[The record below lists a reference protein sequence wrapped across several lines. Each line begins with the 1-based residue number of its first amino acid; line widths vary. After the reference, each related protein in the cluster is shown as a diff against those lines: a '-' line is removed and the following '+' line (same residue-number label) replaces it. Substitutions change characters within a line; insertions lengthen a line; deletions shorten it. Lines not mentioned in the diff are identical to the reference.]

1 MNLSSLS
8 HELNMSINELR
19 AKANAAGFKI
29 SPRANKIDNHLAK
42 QIEEAL
48 KPKPKVDETPKNT
61 VAKKV
66 SLPAFIKVRDF
77 ADLLELPVTNVIKAL
92 IQNGVMATIN
102 EEVDFE
108 TATIIAQDLGFE
120 VASEQ
125 TDDVK
130 EFGIGFLQEAL
141 STDAN
146 EHKEETVTRP
156 PIVAVMGHVDHG
168 KTTLLDAIRKAS
180 VVETES
186 GGITQH
192 IGAYQVKHDGKV
204 ITFLD
209 TPGHEAFVE
218 MRARGANVTD
228 LIILVVA
235 ADDSVRPQTIEVI
248 NRAKFTNTPLIVA
261 INKIDKD
268 NANVMKTK
276 QELAEHGVL
285 LEDWGGKVIAV
296 EISAKKN
303 IGIDK
308 LLEMV
313 LLQAEIEDFKA
324 NPHGKTLGTV
334 IESHVAQGKG
344 AVATIIIQNGTLKVG
359 DIMVA
364 GTGFGRVKS
373 LEDEH
378 GKKLKFAG
386 PSRPALISGFSDL
399 PEAGD
404 ILQTTEELE
413 EARTIATNAKKMKHS
428 RKLTT
433 RSKLQGDSESK
444 TLNLILKADVA
455 GSLEAIKQSLGKL
468 KNDEIQINILSEG
481 VGEVNESDVLLAD
494 SSKGTVIAFRVKTN
508 PKAINLAKQKKVV
521 IDSYDVIYE
530 LLENIT
536 TAVIAMFTP
545 EMEKATFGK
554 GTILGIF
561 RTEKSEM
568 IIGGKVDEGEIRKS
582 KPVAIWR
589 KTETAPAETDETNEP
604 STEWQEIGRGEIVEL
619 QQNKI
624 DTKEVPRGSEFG
636 MKLKTHVKI
645 QIGDQI
651 ESFEET
657 LKQKTL

>member
-8 HELNMSINELR
+8 HELNLSIQELR
-19 AKANAAGFKI
+19 TKANAAGFRI

-42 QIEEAL
+42 QIAEAL
-48 KPKPKVDETPKNT
+48 KPKPKIDPNAPKPEP
-61 VAKKV
+61 KKV
-66 SLPAFIKVRDF
+66 SLPSFIKVRDF
-77 ADLLELPVTNVIKAL
+77 ADLLQLPATDVIKAL
-92 IQNGVMATIN
+92 IMNGVMATIN

-120 VASEQ
+120 VAEEQ
-125 TDDVK
+125 SGEQK
-130 EFGIGFLQEAL
+130 EFGIGFLQESLGAE
-141 STDAN
+141 DASGLQ
-146 EHKEETVTRP
+146 TRP

-192 IGAYQVKHDGKV
+192 IGAYQVKHEGKV

-261 INKIDKD
+261 INKIDKE

-296 EISAKKN
+296 EISAKQN

-313 LLQAEIEDFKA
+313 LLQAEVEDFKA
-324 NPHGKTLGTV
+324 NPNGKTLGTV

-344 AVATIIIQNGTLKVG
+344 AVATVIVQNGTLRVG
-359 DIMVA
+359 DIIVA
-364 GTGFGRVKS
+364 GTGYGRVKS

-378 GKKLKFAG
+378 GKKQKFAA

-404 ILQTTEELE
+404 ILQTVETLE
-413 EARTIATNAKKMKHS
+413 EARSIAGTAQKMKHS
-428 RKLTT
+428 RKMTH
-433 RSKLQGDSESK
+433 RSGLQGDATSK
-444 TLNLILKADVA
+444 TLNLIIKADVA
-455 GSLEAIKQSLGKL
+455 GSLEAIKQSLAKL
-468 KNDEIQINILSEG
+468 KNEEVQINILSEG
-481 VGEVNESDVLLAD
+481 IGEVNESDILLAD
-494 SSKGTVIAFRVKTN
+494 SSRGTVIAFRAKTN
-508 PKAINLAKQKKVV
+508 PKAMNLAKQKKVAV
-521 IDSYDVIYE
+521 ESYDVIYE

-536 TAVIAMFTP
+536 SAVIAMFTP

-554 GTILGIF
+554 GTVLAIF
-561 RTEKSEM
+561 RTEKSQM
-568 IIGGKVDEGEIRKS
+568 IIGGRVDDGEIRKN

-589 KTETAPAETDETNEP
+589 KTTVTVDGEET
-604 STEWQEIGRGEIVEL
+604 TELKEIGRGEIIDL

-624 DTKEVPRGSEFG
+624 DTKEVARGNEFG
-636 MKLKTHVKI
+636 MKLKTSVKLVE
-645 QIGDQI
+645 GDQI

-657 LKQKTL
+657 LKHKTL

>member
-8 HELNMSINELR
+8 HELNMSIHELR
-19 AKANAAGFKI
+19 SKANAAGFRI
-29 SPRANKIDNHLAK
+29 SPRANKIDNHLATDIIK
-42 QIEEAL
+42 AL
-48 KPKPKVDETPKNT
+48 APKPKDEPKAPT
-61 VAKKV
+61 GPAPKV

-77 ADLLELPVTNVIKAL
+77 ADILKLPVTDVIKAL

-120 VASEQ
+120 VATEQ
-125 TDDVK
+125 TG
-130 EFGIGFLQEAL
+130 EQAEYGIGFLQEEL
-141 STDAN
+141 Q
-146 EHKEETVTRP
+146 KEVTQDSADMATRP

-180 VVETES
+180 VVTTES

-192 IGAYQVKHDGKV
+192 IGAYQIKHDGKV

-261 INKIDKD
+261 INKIDKE

-296 EISAKKN
+296 EISAKQN

-313 LLQAEIEDFKA
+313 LLQAEVEDFKA
-324 NPHGKTLGTV
+324 NPNGKTLGTV

-344 AVATIIIQNGTLKVG
+344 AVATIIVQNGTLKVG
-359 DIMVA
+359 DTMVA
-364 GTGFGRVKS
+364 GTGYGRVKS

-378 GKKLKFAG
+378 GKKIKFAG
-386 PSRPALISGFSDL
+386 PSRPALISGFSEL

-404 ILQTTEELE
+404 ILQTTETLE
-413 EARTIATNAKKMKHS
+413 EARSIATTAQKMKHS

-433 RSKLQGDSESK
+433 HSKLQGDTESK

-455 GSLEAIKQSLGKL
+455 GSLEAIQQSLGKL
-468 KNDEIQINILSEG
+468 KNDEVQIKILSEG
-481 VGEVNESDVLLAD
+481 IGEVNENDILLAD
-494 SSKGTVIAFRVKTN
+494 SSKGTVIAFRAKTN
-508 PKAINLAKQKKVV
+508 PKAINLAKQKKVAV
-521 IDSYDVIYE
+521 ESYDVIYE

-536 TAVIAMFTP
+536 SAVIAMFTP
-545 EMEKATFGK
+545 EMEKATFGR

-561 RTEKSEM
+561 RTEKSQM
-568 IIGGKVDEGEIRKS
+568 IIGGRVDEGEIRKN

-589 KTETAPAETDETNEP
+589 KYAEGEEVPEDAPN
-604 STEWQEIGRGEIVEL
+604 QNYKEIGRGEIVEL

-636 MKLKTHVKI
+636 MKLKTNVKMEV
-645 QIGDQI
+645 GDQI

>member
-8 HELNMSINELR
+8 HELNMSIHELR
-19 AKANAAGFKI
+19 SKANAAGFRI
-29 SPRANKIDNHLAK
+29 SPRANKIDNHLANDIIK
-42 QIEEAL
+42 AL
-48 KPKPKVDETPKNT
+48 APKPKEEIKPKAGP
-61 VAKKV
+61 AKKV
-66 SLPAFIKVRDF
+66 ALPAFIKVRDF
-77 ADLLELPVTNVIKAL
+77 ADLLELPATDVIKAL
-92 IQNGVMATIN
+92 ITNGVMATIN
-102 EEVDFE
+102 EEIDFE

-120 VASEQ
+120 VATEQ
-125 TDDVK
+125 SGEQA
-130 EFGIGFLQEAL
+130 EFGIGFLQESLQGEA
-141 STDAN
+141 TNNA
-146 EHKEETVTRP
+146 EGQETRP

-180 VVETES
+180 VVDTES

-192 IGAYQVKHDGKV
+192 IGAYQVKHNGKV

-228 LIILVVA
+228 IIILVVA

-261 INKIDKD
+261 INKIDKE

-296 EISAKKN
+296 EISAKQN

-313 LLQAEIEDFKA
+313 LLQAEIENFKA
-324 NPHGKTLGTV
+324 NPNGKTLGTV

-344 AVATIIIQNGTLKVG
+344 AVATVIVQNGTLKVG

-364 GTGFGRVKS
+364 GIGFGKVKS
-373 LEDEH
+373 LEDEQ
-378 GKKLKFAG
+378 GKKLKFVA

-399 PEAGD
+399 PQAGD
-404 ILQTTEELE
+404 ILQTVETLD
-413 EARTIATNAKKMKHS
+413 EARVIATNAQKMKHS
-428 RKLTT
+428 RKLTHH
-433 RSKLQGDSESK
+433 SKLQGDTDSK

-455 GSLEAIKQSLGKL
+455 GSLEAIKQSLSKL
-468 KNDEIQINILSEG
+468 KNDEVQIKILSEG
-481 VGEVNESDVLLAD
+481 IGEVNENDVLLAD
-494 SSKGTVIAFRVKTN
+494 SSKATVIAFRVKTN
-508 PKAINLAKQKKVV
+508 PKAINLAKQKQAP
-521 IDSYDVIYE
+521 IESYDVIYE

-536 TAVIAMFTP
+536 SAVIAMFTP

-561 RTEKSEM
+561 RTEKTQM
-568 IIGGKVDEGEIRKS
+568 IIGGRVDEGEIRKS

-589 KTETAPAETDETNEP
+589 KAEEGNHAEIPAG
-604 STEWQEIGRGEIVEL
+604 EWMEIGRGEIVEL
-619 QQNKI
+619 QQSKV
-624 DTKEVPRGSEFG
+624 DTKEVPRGNEFG
-636 MKLKTHVKI
+636 MKLKTNVKLRE
-645 QIGDQI
+645 GDQI